1 VTRAR
6 WGPAAHPGPATHPG
20 PAILCGSALLL
31 VLAWHFAWLCDDAF
45 ISFRFARHLASG
57 GGLAFNLGE
66 QPPVEGYSDFL
77 WVLAL
82 APFEA
87 IGLEAPVVAPVLSAL
102 CGALLIACC
111 VRFVATRLQSS
122 SAATWSVA
130 LFLGTLAPMA
140 IWSTGGLETMAF
152 ALAVFSLFVG
162 LEAERP
168 RASRIALAAVC
179 VALVRADGPLW
190 GIAVLACA
198 FVVGSDL
205 SGRRRAAL
213 QGLAVLAL
221 AVAAQ
226 SLFRWLYHGDLVPN
240 TVRVKG
246 GFAWLRLERGLFYS
260 GAYLASLPVALMLP
274 LASLA
279 AARGRENGLAIRA
292 ALLIAF
298 GLAYAALVGGDFLPL
313 GRLLVPTLAPTA
325 VLLALLVDRCEVRS
339 RVAGWAA
346 GLSACVLGALPL
358 LDLHP
363 VPLAL
368 RERLDFR
375 WSKRSFA
382 SEIAQWRRVAELRGQ
397 LERLAAAL
405 AANTQPGQSLV
416 ADAIGVIGYRTELWI
431 HDRFGLVDR
440 EVARLVIPPLRA
452 SPGHDRAVTARFFLE
467 RDPDYLEAFIVPA
480 GTPLEM
486 EVSPELLELVRD
498 GRANVASHP
507 LPDSLELRLV
517 RYRGT

>member
-1 VTRAR
+1 
-6 WGPAAHPGPATHPG
+6 
-20 PAILCGSALLL
+20 
-31 VLAWHFAWLCDDAF
+31 VLAWRFAWLCDDAF
-45 ISFRFARHLASG
+45 ISFRFARHLAHG

-66 QPPVEGYSDFL
+66 RPPVEGYSDFL

-87 IGLEAPVVAPVLSAL
+87 IGIEAPVVAPLLSAL
-102 CGALLIACC
+102 CGAVLIACC
-111 VRFVATRLQSS
+111 VRFVATRLQLSS
-122 SAATWSVA
+122 TATWSAA
-130 LFLGTLAPMA
+130 LFLGSLAPMA

-168 RASRIALAAVC
+168 RAGRIALAALS
-179 VALVRADGPLW
+179 VAWLRADGPLW
-190 GIAVLACA
+190 GIAVLVCA
-198 FVVGSDL
+198 FVIGSDV

-260 GAYLASLPVALMLP
+260 GAYLACLPVALLVP
-274 LASLA
+274 LA
-279 AARGRENGLAIRA
+279 GLAVARAHELGLALRA

-298 GLAYAALVGGDFLPL
+298 GLAYAALVGGDFLPM
-313 GRLLVPTLAPTA
+313 GRLLVPTLAPMA
-325 VLLALLVDRCEVRS
+325 VLLALLVDRCEARAK
-339 RVAGWAA
+339 VAAWTA
-346 GLSACVLGALPL
+346 GASACVLGALPL

-375 WSKRSFA
+375 WSKRAFA
-382 SEIAQWRRVAELRGQ
+382 SEIAQWRRVSELRGQ
-397 LERLAAAL
+397 LEQLAAAL

-440 EVARLVIPPLRA
+440 EVARLPIPPRRA
-452 SPGHDRAVTARFFLE
+452 SPGHDRAVTAPFFLP
-467 RDPDYLEAFIVPA
+467 RNPDYLEAFIVPA
-480 GTPLEM
+480 GTPLDS
-486 EVSPELLELVRD
+486 EVSPEIAELVRAARATVEAHPVPD
-498 GRANVASHP
+498 G
-507 LPDSLELRLV
+507 LELHLV
-517 RYRGT
+517 RYRGS

>member
-1 VTRAR
+1 MTRAR
-6 WGPAAHPGPATHPG
+6 WGPAALWAPA
-20 PAILCGSALLL
+20 ALCASAVLL
-31 VLAWHFAWLCDDAF
+31 VLAWRFAWLCDDAF
-45 ISFRFARHLASG
+45 ISFRYARHLASG

-82 APFEA
+82 APFDA
-87 IGLEAPVVAPVLSAL
+87 IGLKAPVVAPVLSAL

-111 VRFVATRLQSS
+111 ARFVATRLQAS
-122 SAATWSVA
+122 SAATWSAA

-152 ALAVFSLFVG
+152 ALALFGLFAG

-168 RASRIALAAVC
+168 RASSIALAALC
-179 VALVRADGPLW
+179 VAWLRADGPLW
-190 GIAVLACA
+190 GIAVLASA
-198 FVVGSDL
+198 LVIGRDE

-213 QGLAVLAL
+213 RGLAVLAL

-260 GAYLASLPVALMLP
+260 GAYLACLPVALLVP
-274 LASLA
+274 VATLACVR
-279 AARGRENGLAIRA
+279 ARERGLALRT

-325 VLLALLVDRCEVRS
+325 VLLAVLVDRCEARS
-339 RVAGWAA
+339 RAAGWAT
-346 GLSACVLGALPL
+346 GLTACVLGALPL

-375 WSKRSFA
+375 WSKRAFA

-440 EVARLVIPPLRA
+440 EVARLDIPPLRA
-452 SPGHDRAVTARFFLE
+452 SPGHDRAVTARFFLG
-467 RDPDYLEAFIVPA
+467 RNPDYLEAFIVPS
-480 GTPLEM
+480 GTPLAA
-486 EVSPELLELVRD
+486 EVSPELTELVRSA
-498 GRANVASHP
+498 RASVESHP
-507 LPDSLELRLV
+507 LPDGLELRLV